1 MADITI
7 VNGFYKSTYNWGAPS
22 CMVTIATWVVYG
34 IDLPTLPT
42 CCSGRPEYAKE
53 TSWLRHGGRQ
63 RADDF
68 LGNDAEHLRTSMNI
82 YGKYGKYIWNMEINL
97 WTCME
102 NMEIYENKR
111 KSIEIMMIEWS
122 WDHHIF
128 PEEKNIGVTWLA
140 ANMCSLLLPSGN
152 EGHTHT
158 HIYIYNYIYV
168 MEFSHNLSYYPLPFY

>member
-1 MADITI
+1 MCPPAVQAARSTQRRPH
-7 VNGFYKSTYNWGAPS
+7 GF
-22 CMVTIATWVVYG
+22 VTAAVQ
-34 IDLPTLPT
+34 
-42 CCSGRPEYAKE
+42 GRP
-53 TSWLRHGGRQ
+53 T
-63 RADDF
+63 F
-68 LGNDAEHLRTSMNI
+68 LGNDAEHLRKSMNI

-128 PEEKNIGVTWLA
+128 SEEKNIGVTWLA

-152 EGHTHT
+152 EGHTH
-158 HIYIYNYIYV
+158 IYIIIY
-168 MEFSHNLSYYPLPFY
+168 MWWNLAIIYHITPSLSIRVRLRIFRDLHPNHGNLTCE